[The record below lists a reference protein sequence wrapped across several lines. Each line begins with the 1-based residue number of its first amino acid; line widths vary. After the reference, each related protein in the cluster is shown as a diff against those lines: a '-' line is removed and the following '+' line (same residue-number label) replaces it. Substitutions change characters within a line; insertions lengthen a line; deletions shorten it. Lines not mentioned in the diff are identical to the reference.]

1 MVEPRMQRAQGKS
14 AFQDLTGTRVGR
26 FAIRSRLGK
35 GGMGEVYLAEDTKL
49 KRPVALKRIAID
61 LRADPIYRKHFL
73 REAEYASQLSY
84 EHIAGIYDVFEEG
97 EDIFLVMEYV
107 EGQTLRERLNEP
119 LGIADFLAIA
129 TQCAAAL
136 VEAHERGIVHHDIKP
151 GNIVITPQGN
161 VKVLDFG
168 VARRL
173 PRVDETA
180 SIDSRGSAPIGTPA
194 YMPPEVLLEKENDGR
209 GDIFSLGVVFYEILT
224 GRNPFLADSFVA
236 TSQRIVNEAQ
246 PLMRTI
252 NPAVPE
258 ELERIVAKM
267 LAKDPAER
275 YATAADLLVD
285 LKALQRGQAQ
295 PPVEDVEKG
304 VPWRRRA
311 VWAATVVAVVL
322 LTLSAAVPR
331 LRQPLAKWLGM
342 GVALQ
347 EKQLAVLP
355 FTAVGGD
362 AQSAAF
368 SEGLTE
374 TLTTKLTQLTATHHL
389 QVISASEVQA
399 RRITSADEARKEFGV
414 TMTLEGSLHRSGD
427 QVRVNFAVV
436 DTRTRRQLR
445 AESITAAASDPF
457 AVQDQV
463 VDATLRML
471 DVEVP
476 PEERRALSAY
486 GTKVPGAYDFYLQG
500 RGYLLNYDRPENVD
514 NAVRVFQQALAL
526 DPKYALASAGLG
538 DAYWKKYENTKQT
551 RWVESSRDSCE
562 RALALNPNLAAV
574 HICLGTLESG
584 TGQYE
589 RATTEFE
596 RALELEPTSD
606 AAYRGLADAYA
617 RLGRLDAAEKTYR
630 RAIQLRPEYWAGYSW
645 LGAFYFHQ
653 ARYADAAKMF
663 QQVVALAPDSS
674 RGYSN
679 LGAAYLDQ
687 GDYASAIPVFEQ
699 SLAIR
704 PTPAAYSNLA
714 TAHFF
719 QRRFAEAATKYREAL
734 KLSADDFTLWWNL
747 GDACYWEPSMREQAP
762 DAYRKAI
769 SLAEEK
775 LRVNP
780 NDVDALGTVALC
792 HAMLGEKDSSRS
804 YLERALRLRPKDP
817 ELLLKAAQ
825 VNSQLNDTGAAL
837 GWLER
842 AIAGGI
848 SPIKVRDD
856 PIFAKLAG
864 NAKFQKLVQK
874 P

>member
-14 AFQDLTGTRVGR
+14 ALQDLTGTRVGR

-61 LRADPIYRKHFL
+61 LRADPIYRKRFL

-107 EGQTLRERLNEP
+107 EGPTLRERLNEP

-168 VARRL
+168 VARRS

-275 YATAADLLVD
+275 YATAADVLVD

-295 PPVEDVEKG
+295 PPVEHVEKG
-304 VPWRRRA
+304 VPGRRRA
-311 VWAATVVAVVL
+311 VWAATVAAVVL

-331 LRQPLAKWLGM
+331 LRQPVAKWLGM

-486 GTKVPGAYDFYLQG
+486 GTQVPGAYDFYLQG

-514 NAVRVFQQALAL
+514 GAIRVFQQALAL

-538 DAYWKKYENTKQT
+538 DAYWKKYEATKDT
-551 RWVESSRDSCE
+551 RWVEGSRDSCQ
-562 RALALNPNLAAV
+562 RALALNPNLAPV

-589 RATTEFE
+589 KATAEFE

-606 AAYRGLADAYA
+606 AAYRGLAKAYA
-617 RLGRLDAAEKTYR
+617 RIGRLDAAEKTYR
-630 RAIQLRPEYWAGYSW
+630 RAIQLRPEYWAGYNW
-645 LGAFYFHQ
+645 LGAFYYTQ
-653 ARYADAAKMF
+653 ARYPGAAEMF
-663 QQVVALAPDSS
+663 NQVVALAPDSF

-679 LGAAYLDQ
+679 LGAAYVEQ
-687 GDYASAIPVFEQ
+687 GRYRDAIGVLEK
-699 SLAIR
+699 SIAIR
-704 PTPAAYSNLA
+704 PTDYGYTNLGNAYFFLRQYEQAAQAYEQA
-714 TAHFF
+714 V
-719 QRRFAEAATKYREAL
+719 
-734 KLSADDFTLWWNL
+734 KLNERDPLLWWNL
-747 GDACYWEPSMREQAP
+747 GDGYYWASGKRAQAAN
-762 DAYRKAI
+762 AYRQAI
-769 SLAEEK
+769 AVAEK
-775 LRVNP
+775 QLQVNP
-780 NDVDALGTVALC
+780 RDADAFGILAIC
-792 HAMLGEKDSSRS
+792 HAMLNEK
-804 YLERALRLRPKDP
+804 E
-817 ELLLKAAQ
+817 
-825 VNSQLNDTGAAL
+825 AAL
-837 GWLER
+837 GALRRGLQLSPSSPFLCFQAALVHNQFGESSEAIEWLNKALAAGYSASRIRDIPNFDGLR
-842 AIAGGI
+842 A
-848 SPIKVRDD
+848 D
-856 PIFAKLAG
+856 PRFRELLQGK
-864 NAKFQKLVQK
+864 
-874 P
+874 